1 MDYYPADYLYNAA
14 HEAFEILGGVSER
27 GLRDLTN
34 MPEPIDNVTK
44 PSMHVPKTTDSRD
57 CFCKLLLTK
66 EEVAEVFT
74 VTLVDDKSDLEAV
87 TGVCVNSNIND
98 HSARD
103 HVLVMTG
110 TMSTIHAGITFVAD
124 RLGSIRDAEFISVLR
139 RKIVTMRVVVPN
151 SVVGVLMGRGGK
163 DIRNL
168 AVSSGVRIQI
178 SQRVPGCLER
188 VVHVTGTFQQAVL
201 AATTIVET
209 IQTDPHTEEHAKN
222 AYFNG
227 PIGAEEKQTTPLV
240 RKSLTSTPETKQ
252 SNVATTEG
260 SPLSAYDEAILT
272 KCLQDLIMQLE
283 EHPGLLSSSN

>member
-1 MDYYPADYLYNAA
+1 MDYYPADYMYNQA
-14 HEAFEILGGVSER
+14 HEAFEILNGSER

-34 MPEPIDNVTK
+34 MPDSTDSTSK
-44 PSMHVPKTTDSRD
+44 MTHAPKTTDSRD

-66 EEVAEVFT
+66 EEVAEIFT
-74 VTLVDDKSDLEAV
+74 VTLVEDKSDLEAV
-87 TGVCVNSNIND
+87 TGVTVNSNIND
-98 HSARD
+98 HAVEE

-110 TMSTIHAGITFVAD
+110 NMTAIHAGITFIAD
-124 RLGSIRDAEFISVLR
+124 RLGSLRDAEFISVLR

-222 AYFNG
+222 VFFNG
-227 PIGAEEKQTTPLV
+227 PVGPHADEKTASFKTNEA
-240 RKSLTSTPETKQ
+240 PEMKNA
-252 SNVATTEG
+252 SADIPSV
-260 SPLSAYDEAILT
+260 LSAYDESILT
-272 KCLQDLIMQLE
+272 KCLQDLISQLE